1 MQADRG
7 FLQGLKGYQD
17 RVQLSDEVAEEVMR
31 EAARTKLERCLTTA
45 VEAVKKRTRVRDFS
59 PAIQV
64 HMHALDFTS
73 AGILHLPVWRFSET
87 PYHYLHLL
95 LLGQLFVNDQLFVN
109 NQDLLLHPPD
119 IHTAQHSLLA
129 KSLESV

>member
-64 HMHALDFTS
+64 HMHASATIPAGDF
-73 AGILHLPVWRFSET
+73 ALPSLMLACLSVRDIIVFFT
-87 PYHYLHLL
+87 R
-95 LLGQLFVNDQLFVN
+95 QLCVYQQIPVG
-109 NQDLLLHPPD
+109 
-119 IHTAQHSLLA
+119 
-129 KSLESV
+129 

>member
-64 HMHALDFTS
+64 HMHASDFTS
-73 AGILHLPVWRFSET
+73 GGVLVFRSLVLACLSVREISDFFAR
-87 PYHYLHLL
+87 
-95 LLGQLFVNDQLFVN
+95 QLCVYQLTQVFRG
-109 NQDLLLHPPD
+109 LIRH
-119 IHTAQHSLLA
+119 IRHMH
-129 KSLESV
+129 